1 MADFDLTEH
10 DRQLM
15 EYLIGE
21 LDGNG
26 MLGKSLGVEKITLR
40 QRRMRL
46 QFVSQEDSPFYTSS
60 LFGRIIE
67 FCTLNVM
74 RCQLKETGGVRS
86 LTVQEVVSVEAAIE
100 LLETL
105 KGDR

>member
-26 MLGKSLGVEKITLR
+26 MLGKSLGQIVDEAEIY
-40 QRRMRL
+40 QGM
-46 QFVSQEDSPFYTSS
+46 ETS
-60 LFGRIIE
+60 
-67 FCTLNVM
+67 
-74 RCQLKETGGVRS
+74 
-86 LTVQEVVSVEAAIE
+86 EAEMLHILAI
-100 LLETL
+100 L
-105 KGDR
+105 